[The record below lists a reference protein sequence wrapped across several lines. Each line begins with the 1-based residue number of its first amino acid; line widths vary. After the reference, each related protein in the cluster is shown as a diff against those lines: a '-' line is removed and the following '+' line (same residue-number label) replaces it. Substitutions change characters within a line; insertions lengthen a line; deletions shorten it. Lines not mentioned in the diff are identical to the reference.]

1 VVIMSPAELSRPWRG
16 LDPAPF
22 VGFAAAAEAAVT
34 VLNRQVPGWDL
45 WLVTC
50 VSQDRQFV
58 IASAGEWAV
67 RAPRGAEFSW
77 QASFC
82 VRMTSGRGP
91 AIASDVRESP
101 AYLQAA
107 IGPLADVRAYL
118 GVPLLLGDEELFGTL
133 CAFAGEPRPDLP
145 AMMPTVRLLGR
156 MLSTVLAGERGAAER
171 SAEAA
176 AAYALADRDQV
187 TGLRNRR
194 GFEQMVT
201 LEQGRCRRFAI
212 RCSVVVLKVP
222 DVAAGTGHEPG
233 PGLHGDAR
241 LRRYA
246 EILEQVSQ
254 PGDVIARVERNEFTV
269 LAVQTEL
276 LGARA
281 RAARLRRHLFLEQLP
296 GSVTVAARRA
306 GEDLTQ
312 TWHRAQSAPAAPAG
326 LSRPSEH
333 RDIRT

>member
-1 VVIMSPAELSRPWRG
+1 MSPADLSRPWRG
-16 LDPAPF
+16 LHPAPF
-22 VGFAAAAEAAVT
+22 VGFAAAAGAAVT
-34 VLNRQVPGWDL
+34 ELNRQVPGWDL

-50 VSQDRQFV
+50 VSQDRQLV

-82 VRMTSGRGP
+82 VRMTSGQGP
-91 AIASDVRESP
+91 AIAGNVRESP

-107 IGPLADVRAYL
+107 IGPLACVRAYL

-145 AMMPTVRLLGR
+145 ATMATVRLLGR
-156 MLSTVLAGERGAAER
+156 MLSTVLAGERTAAER

-176 AAYALADRDQV
+176 AAYALADRDRV

-194 GFEQMVT
+194 GFEQMLT

-212 RCSVVVLKVP
+212 RCSVIVLKVP
-222 DVAAGTGHEPG
+222 DVVAGTGHEPG
-233 PGLHGDAR
+233 PGPGPGPGFGRQGEAR

-246 EILEQVSQ
+246 EILEQESQ

-276 LGARA
+276 LGAHA
-281 RAARLRRHLFLEQLP
+281 LAARLRRRLFLEQLP

-306 GEDLTQ
+306 GEALTQ
-312 TWHRAQSAPAAPAG
+312 T
-326 LSRPSEH
+326 
-333 RDIRT
+333 

>member
-1 VVIMSPAELSRPWRG
+1 MSPAELSRPWRG
-16 LDPAPF
+16 VDPAPF
-22 VGFAAAAEAAVT
+22 VGFAGAAGAAVIE
-34 VLNRQVPGWDL
+34 LNRQVPGWDL

-50 VSQDRQFV
+50 VSQDRQLV
-58 IASAGEWAV
+58 IASAGDWAD
-67 RAPRGAEFSW
+67 RAPLGAEFSW

-91 AIASDVRESP
+91 AMAGDVRESP

-107 IGPLADVRAYL
+107 IGPLAGVRAYL

-145 AMMPTVRLLGR
+145 ATMPTVRLLGR
-156 MLSTVLAGERGAAER
+156 MLSTVLAGERAAAER

-176 AAYALADRDQV
+176 AAYALADRDPV

-194 GFEQMVT
+194 GFEQMLT

-212 RCSVVVLKVP
+212 QCSVVVLKVP
-222 DVAAGTGHEPG
+222 DVAASTVHEPR
-233 PGLHGDAR
+233 PGRHCEAR
-241 LRRYA
+241 RRRYA

-254 PGDVIARVERNEFTV
+254 PGDVIARVEHNEFTV

-281 RAARLRRHLFLEQLP
+281 LAARLRRRLFREQLP
-296 GSVTVAARRA
+296 GAVTVAARRA

-312 TWHRAQSAPAAPAG
+312 TWHRAQTTPTTPAEA
-326 LSRPSEH
+326 LLR
-333 RDIRT
+333 